1 MTQTVVEFK
10 LSADREAVLAGLANY
25 ASRKLV

>member
-10 LSADREAVLAGLANY
+10 LSANMEAVLAGLANY